1 MAVIDPLKR
10 PPVVGPAA
18 VDPKRGFTVVRG
30 MPVQAPAG
38 TAPVSVPRALG
49 QGARTA
55 IGLADQSSKLVGI
68 PAAGIANALSSAGA
82 EFMTGL
88 TGKAQ
93 TPKQYEGVSF
103 SELFGRGPAAPSGL
117 PSNSLPA
124 SVQDAA
130 QGLRLAART
139 APASQ
144 TTPASAVPP
153 RSMTP
158 DGPRVFSTGNAGFGT
173 AQLGSRAPQR
183 IASNYGAGITN
194 VVPSYVPP
202 SAYAPQAA
210 QQTTAQR
217 PRGAESAALARSR
230 EMDAMLRQLVQR
242 VQQEPQSYG
251 ELFARKGTL
260 AALGQ
265 LGDLSQAAG
274 TNYIQGA
281 GDVLQADTSRY
292 STDRGF
298 ESNLGAQAVQARGQD
313 LTFES
318 NLGQQD
324 VTWKTGLL
332 QRMLEADKLAAD
344 ERTGIRQAEAVG
356 GAGAARAQAIQESGR
371 MRAQAAID
379 AAKTTAETQKYV
391 AALQN
396 PRAALETAIGTET
409 DFNGQPLT
417 PERMAVLQEIH
428 RSLKSL
434 Y

>member
-10 PPVVGPAA
+10 PPA
-18 VDPKRGFTVVRG
+18 VDPLRPISVVRG
-30 MPVQAPAG
+30 LPVQAPAG

-55 IGLADQSSKLVGI
+55 VGLADQSSKLVGI

-103 SELFGRGPAAPSGL
+103 SELFGGGPAAPSRL
-117 PSNSLPA
+117 SSNSLPA

-139 APASQ
+139 APTSQ
-144 TTPASAVPP
+144 TAPTSTVSPRNLPA
-153 RSMTP
+153 
-158 DGPRVFSTGNAGFGT
+158 GPAVFSTGNAGFGT
-173 AQLGSRAPQR
+173 AQLGSGAPQR

-210 QQTTAQR
+210 RQTTAQR

-298 ESNLGAQAVQARGQD
+298 ESNLGAQAVQARGDD
-313 LTFES
+313 LQFES

-344 ERTGIRQAEAVG
+344 ERNSVRQAEAVG
-356 GAGAARAQAIQESGR
+356 GAGAARAAAIQESGR
-371 MRAQAAID
+371 MRAQATSD
-379 AAKTTAETQKYV
+379 AAKTMADMQQQVAAMKYPEAALRTAFSTQNNLKGKPATAEEMAIMKEMLQ
-391 AALQN
+391 ALQS
-396 PRAALETAIGTET
+396 P
-409 DFNGQPLT
+409 
-417 PERMAVLQEIH
+417 
-428 RSLKSL
+428 